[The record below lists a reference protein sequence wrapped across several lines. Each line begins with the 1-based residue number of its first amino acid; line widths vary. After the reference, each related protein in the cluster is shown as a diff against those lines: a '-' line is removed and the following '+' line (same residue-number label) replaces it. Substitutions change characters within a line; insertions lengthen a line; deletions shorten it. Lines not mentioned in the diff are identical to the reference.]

1 MLNDDRAT
9 LEKLQNGKFQFKTM
23 FKKASQ
29 KQDLIHE
36 VTMKLQQRQK
46 DIENWDMIKR
56 FLIIYIAEK
65 AIPHFKKKKAIKYVD
80 TMQSFTIDELKN
92 SKSSQNCWDE
102 FFDLTKK
109 VQQEGI

>member
-1 MLNDDRAT
+1 
-9 LEKLQNGKFQFKTM
+9 
-23 FKKASQ
+23 
-29 KQDLIHE
+29 
-36 VTMKLQQRQK
+36 
-46 DIENWDMIKR
+46 MIKR

-109 VQQEGI
+109 VQQEGIWKYARKLLLVEYLQVKIWFLNIYDAATLWHIEH